1 MIYTRPLL
9 SPEPMILLI
18 STQVRDLW
26 PAPTPEARDSQNG
39 KYDWLKIQ
47 QEYLVHAQKI
57 GSPQRSH
64 CLVAWCW
71 TKGLRLLEMKMTLVM
86 SEIVLLRALLFSSF
100 PWYFGCAPAKIWGY
114 VCTIPASTL
123 WIRTRF
129 YRCSHSTVFTHAQNA
144 ADTKTELAKVFM

>member
-9 SPEPMILLI
+9 SPEPMILLV
-18 STQVRDLW
+18 STKVRDLW
-26 PAPTPEARDSQNG
+26 LAPTPEAHDSQNG
-39 KYDWLKIQ
+39 KSDWLNTTGVLGSCSKNRVTP
-47 QEYLVHAQKI
+47 EVSLLGGLV
-57 GSPQRSH
+57 
-64 CLVAWCW
+64 L
-71 TKGLRLLEMKMTLVM
+71 TKRLRPLEMKMTLVM

-129 YRCSHSTVFTHAQNA
+129 YRCSHSTAFTHAQNA